1 MCARGYLSG
10 SANNLAT
17 YFPYRPTKGAP
28 MQHADRATAAVAL
41 LLYSGII
48 LFGFALAAGVC
59 DYIAKRRDRG

>member
-1 MCARGYLSG
+1 LKGIRPASLIGFPTFTGPTRGDV
-10 SANNLAT
+10 
-17 YFPYRPTKGAP
+17 

-48 LFGFALAAGVC
+48 LFGVAIAAGVC

>member
-1 MCARGYLSG
+1 
-10 SANNLAT
+10 
-17 YFPYRPTKGAP
+17 